1 MARFELDPAFVK
13 LHEAAGGQIGETER
27 GLLLHNQAAMSYVVS
42 DVDGVFRVGISEK
55 HEEPREYCAG
65 SDLVA
70 VQRQLVAEVGST
82 YRSFQRMQRIA
93 LPWRE
98 DEVKDGYTVIP
109 VDDYGFTLERSDGSR
124 VPFAARSDSSSA
136 IVRYSHVADLPI
148 GDLVASYMDPSAY
161 PLFPYFLK
169 SGF

>member
-1 MARFELDPAFVK
+1 MTRFELDPAFVK
-13 LHEAAGGQIGETER
+13 LHEAAGGQIVETER
-27 GLLLHNQAAMSYVVS
+27 GLRLPNLVELSYVVS
-42 DVDGVFRVGISEK
+42 DVDGVFRVGCSEK
-55 HEEPREYCAG
+55 YEEPVEYCAG

-70 VQRQLVAEVGST
+70 VQRQLVAEVGGT
-82 YRSFQRMQRIA
+82 YRSLRDMQRIA

-109 VDDYGFTLERSDGSR
+109 VDDYGFTLEHSDGSR

-148 GDLVASYMDPSAY
+148 GDLVASYMDPSGY
-161 PLFPYFLK
+161 PLFPYFLET
-169 SGF
+169 GF

>member
-1 MARFELDPAFVK
+1 
-13 LHEAAGGQIGETER
+13 
-27 GLLLHNQAAMSYVVS
+27 MSYVS
-42 DVDGVFRVGISEK
+42 ATSMAYFASELW
-55 HEEPREYCAG
+55 HEVREYCAG

-70 VQRQLVAEVGST
+70 VQLQLVAGGSASD
-82 YRSFQRMQRIA
+82 RSAQRIA

-169 SGF
+169 TGF